1 MSFEEKL
8 ELLENAIDN
17 RIKDPFLLA
26 KLKRMRFSLD
36 DSVEDFQKILFIGLF
51 NRYKQEFKNY

>member
-1 MSFEEKL
+1 MSFDEKL

-36 DSVEDFQKILFIGLF
+36 DSVDDLQKILFVGLF
-51 NRYKQEFKNY
+51 NRYKKEFKTY

>member
-1 MSFEEKL
+1 MSFDEKL

>member
-36 DSVEDFQKILFIGLF
+36 DSVDDLQKILFIGLF